1 MSTKKELSNYIL
13 SRLAL
18 LPIMLWI
25 ISSLVFILLRIAP
38 GDPVDA
44 ILGTRASEFA
54 RESLRIKLGLN
65 KPLINQ
71 YLEYLNNLIHG
82 DLGISLNT
90 QEPVKVIIS
99 KALPASLELAIFA
112 ILIASLV
119 GYLIGFLGAVKPDS
133 RVDFLGR
140 IFGISTYALP
150 PFWAA
155 MLIQIIFAVLLGW
168 LPIGGRLP
176 PGMNPTE
183 SFTGFLILDGI
194 LTKNTEIILSSIKHL
209 ILPSFTLGILLSGI
223 FSRSLRLNLEETL
236 KKDFIEAAKSRGI
249 SESRILFKHALPNT
263 LLPILTIAGLT
274 VSSLIGGALLIEI
287 TFSWPGIA
295 IGLQEAI
302 NQRDYPVVQG
312 IVVIISSLVVMISL
326 VIDIAIAYI
335 DPRVSY

>member
-1 MSTKKELSNYIL
+1 MSTKKELFKYIL

-25 ISSLVFILLRIAP
+25 ISTLVFLLLRIAP

-44 ILGTRASEFA
+44 ILGTRANEFA
-54 RESLRIKLGLN
+54 RESLRIKLGLD

-82 DLGISLNT
+82 NLGISLNT
-90 QEPVKVIIS
+90 QEPVKIIIS
-99 KALPASLELAIFA
+99 KALPASIELALFA
-112 ILIASLV
+112 ILIASLI
-119 GYLIGFLGAVKPDS
+119 GYLIGFSGAIKPES
-133 RVDFLGR
+133 NIDFFGR
-140 IFGISTYALP
+140 IFGIGTYALP

-176 PGMNPTE
+176 PGIDSPP
-183 SFTGFLILDGI
+183 SVTGFLILDSI
-194 LTKNTEIILSSIKHL
+194 LNKNIEMIFISFKHL
-209 ILPSFTLGILLSGI
+209 LLPSFTLGILLSGI
-223 FSRSLRLNLEETL
+223 FSRSLRLNLEEIL
-236 KKDFIEAAKSRGI
+236 KKDYIEAAKSRGI
-249 SESRILFKHALPNT
+249 NNFRILVKHALPNT
-263 LLPILTIAGLT
+263 LLPILTITGLT

-295 IGLQEAI
+295 LGLQEAI
-302 NQRDYPVVQG
+302 NQRDYTVVQG
-312 IVVIISSLVVMISL
+312 IVVVISSAVVLIS
-326 VIDIAIAYI
+326 VCIDIAIAYI

>member
-140 IFGISTYALP
+140 IFGIGTYALP

-249 SESRILFKHALPNT
+249 SDSRILFKHALPNT
-263 LLPILTIAGLT
+263 LLPILTITGLT

>member
-140 IFGISTYALP
+140 IFGIGTYALP

-249 SESRILFKHALPNT
+249 SDSRILFKHALPNT

>member
-1 MSTKKELSNYIL
+1 MSTKKALFKYIL
-13 SRLAL
+13 SRLTL

-44 ILGTRASEFA
+44 ILGTRANEFA
-54 RESLRIKLGLN
+54 RESLRIKLGLD

-71 YLEYLNNLIHG
+71 YIEYLNQLIHG
-82 DLGISLNT
+82 NLGISLNT

-99 KALPASLELAIFA
+99 KALPASLELAIFS

-119 GYLIGFLGAVKPDS
+119 GYLIGFLGAVKPES
-133 RVDFLGR
+133 KIDFSGR
-140 IFGISTYALP
+140 IFGIGTYALP

-155 MLIQIIFAVLLGW
+155 MLIQIIFAVFLGW

-176 PGMNPTE
+176 PGAIPPPPI
-183 SFTGFLILDGI
+183 TGFLLLDSILD
-194 LTKNTEIILSSIKHL
+194 KNVEIIFSSIQHL

-223 FSRSLRLNLEETL
+223 FSRALRLNLEEVL
-236 KKDFIEAAKSRGI
+236 KKDYIEAAKSRGI
-249 SESRILFKHALPNT
+249 NNSRVLVKHALPNT
-263 LLPILTIAGLT
+263 LLPILTITGLT
-274 VSSLIGGALLIEI
+274 VSSLVGGALLIEI

-295 IGLQEAI
+295 LGLQEAI

-312 IVVIISSLVVMISL
+312 IVVVISSLVVMIS
-326 VIDIAIAYI
+326 VCIDIAIAYI

>member
-1 MSTKKELSNYIL
+1 LSSKKGLFRYIV

-44 ILGTRASEFA
+44 ILGTRANELA
-54 RESLRIKLGLN
+54 RASLRNRLGLD

-71 YLEYLNNLIHG
+71 YLEYLNQLIHG
-82 DLGISLNT
+82 NLGISLST
-90 QEPVKVIIS
+90 EEPVKVIIA
-99 KALPASLELAIFA
+99 KALPASLELAIFS
-112 ILIASLV
+112 ILLASLL
-119 GYLIGFLGAVKPDS
+119 GYLIGFLGAVKPEG
-133 RVDFLGR
+133 RIDFWGR
-140 IFGISTYALP
+140 IFGIGTYALP

-176 PGMNPTE
+176 PGVMPPNPV
-183 SFTGFLILDGI
+183 TGFLLLDGI
-194 LTKNTEIILSSIKHL
+194 LNKNIEIIFSSIKHL
-209 ILPSFTLGILLSGI
+209 ILPSVTLGILLSGI
-223 FSRSLRLNLEETL
+223 FSRSLRLNLEEIL
-236 KKDFIEAAKSRGI
+236 KKDYIQAAKSRGI
-249 SESRILFKHALPNT
+249 NDSRILFKHALPNT
-263 LLPILTIAGLT
+263 LLPVLTITGLT

-295 IGLQEAI
+295 LGLQEAI

-312 IVVIISSLVVMISL
+312 IVVVISSIVVMISIG
-326 VIDIAIAYI
+326 IDIAIAYI

>member
-119 GYLIGFLGAVKPDS
+119 GYLIGFLGAIKPDS
-133 RVDFLGR
+133 RVDFLGS
-140 IFGISTYALP
+140 IFGIGTYALP

-249 SESRILFKHALPNT
+249 NDSRILFKHALPNT

>member
-194 LTKNTEIILSSIKHL
+194 ITKNTEIILSSIKHL

-249 SESRILFKHALPNT
+249 SDSRILFKHALPNT

>member
-1 MSTKKELSNYIL
+1 MSSKKGLFRYIV

-44 ILGTRASEFA
+44 ILGTRANELA
-54 RESLRIKLGLN
+54 RASLRNRLGLD

-71 YLEYLNNLIHG
+71 YLEYLNQLIHG
-82 DLGISLNT
+82 NLGISLST
-90 QEPVKVIIS
+90 EEPVKVIIA
-99 KALPASLELAIFA
+99 KALPASLELAIFS
-112 ILIASLV
+112 ILLASLL
-119 GYLIGFLGAVKPDS
+119 GYLIGFLGAVKPEG
-133 RVDFLGR
+133 RIDFWGR
-140 IFGISTYALP
+140 IFGIGTYALP

-176 PGMNPTE
+176 PGVMPPNPV
-183 SFTGFLILDGI
+183 TGFLLLDGI
-194 LTKNTEIILSSIKHL
+194 LNKNIEIIFSSIKHL
-209 ILPSFTLGILLSGI
+209 ILPSVTLGILLSGI
-223 FSRSLRLNLEETL
+223 FSRSLRLNLEEIL
-236 KKDFIEAAKSRGI
+236 KKDYIQAAKSRGI
-249 SESRILFKHALPNT
+249 NDSRILFKHALPNT
-263 LLPILTIAGLT
+263 LLPVLTITGLT

-295 IGLQEAI
+295 LGLQEAI

-312 IVVIISSLVVMISL
+312 IVVVISSIVVMISIG
-326 VIDIAIAYI
+326 IDIAIAYI

>member
-1 MSTKKELSNYIL
+1 MSTKKELFKYVI

-54 RESLRIKLGLN
+54 RESLRMKLGLD
-65 KPLINQ
+65 KPLFNQ
-71 YLEYLNNLIHG
+71 YLEYLNNLLHG
-82 DLGISLNT
+82 NLGNSLNT

-99 KALPASLELAIFA
+99 KALPASIELAIFS
-112 ILIASLV
+112 ILIASLL
-119 GYLIGFLGAVKPDS
+119 GYLIGFAGALKPEG
-133 RVDFLGR
+133 RIDFVGR
-140 IFGISTYALP
+140 IFGIGTYALP

-155 MLIQIIFAVLLGW
+155 MIIQIIFAVMLGW

-176 PGMNPTE
+176 PGISAPP
-183 SFTGFLILDGI
+183 SFTGFLLLDSV
-194 LTKNTEIILSSIKHL
+194 LNKNFEMIFISLKHL
-209 ILPSFTLGILLSGI
+209 ILPSLTLGVLLSGI
-223 FSRSLRLNLEETL
+223 FSRSLRLNLEDIL
-236 KKDFIEAAKSRGI
+236 KKDYIEAARSRGI
-249 SESRILFKHALPNT
+249 NEYNILFKHALPNT
-263 LLPILTIAGLT
+263 LLPILTITGLT
-274 VSSLIGGALLIEI
+274 ISSLIGGALLIEI

-295 IGLQEAI
+295 LGLQEAI

-312 IVVIISSLVVMISL
+312 IVVIISSLVVTISIG
-326 VIDIAIAYI
+326 IDIAIAYI

>member
-1 MSTKKELSNYIL
+1 
-13 SRLAL
+13 
-18 LPIMLWI
+18 MLWI

-44 ILGTRASEFA
+44 ILGTRANEFA
-54 RESLRIKLGLN
+54 RESLRIKLGLD

-71 YLEYLNNLIHG
+71 YLEYINHLLHG
-82 DLGISLNT
+82 NLGISLNT

-99 KALPASLELAIFA
+99 RALPASMELAIFA

-119 GYLIGFLGAVKPDS
+119 GYLIGFLGAVKPEGKI
-133 RVDFLGR
+133 DFFGR
-140 IFGISTYALP
+140 LFGIGTYALP

-176 PGMNPTE
+176 PGLSSPPPL
-183 SFTGFLILDGI
+183 TGFLLLDS
-194 LTKNTEIILSSIKHL
+194 LLNKNIEVFFSSFKHL
-209 ILPSFTLGILLSGI
+209 ILPSLTLGILLSGI

-236 KKDFIEAAKSRGI
+236 KKDYIEAARSRGI
-249 SESRILFKHALPNT
+249 SDMRVLLKHALPNT
-263 LLPILTIAGLT
+263 LLPILTITGLT

-295 IGLQEAI
+295 LGLQEAI
-302 NQRDYPVVQG
+302 NQRDYTVVQG
-312 IVVIISSLVVMISL
+312 IVVVISSLVVFISI
-326 VIDIAIAYI
+326 VIDIVIAFI

>member
-1 MSTKKELSNYIL
+1 
-13 SRLAL
+13 
-18 LPIMLWI
+18 MLWI

-44 ILGTRASEFA
+44 ILGNRANEFA
-54 RESLRIKLGLN
+54 RENLRIKLGLD

-82 DLGISLNT
+82 NLGISLNT

-99 KALPASLELAIFA
+99 KALPASIELALFA
-112 ILIASLV
+112 ILIASIV
-119 GYLIGFLGAVKPDS
+119 GYIIGFLGSIKPEGKIDL
-133 RVDFLGR
+133 FGR
-140 IFGISTYALP
+140 IFGIGTYALP

-155 MLIQIIFAVLLGW
+155 MLIQIIFSVLLGL

-176 PGMNPTE
+176 PGMSSPP
-183 SFTGFLILDGI
+183 SVTGFLLLDSILNNNI
-194 LTKNTEIILSSIKHL
+194 ESFFSSFKHL
-209 ILPSFTLGILLSGI
+209 ILPSVTLGILLSGI
-223 FSRSLRLNLEETL
+223 FSRSLRLNLEEIL
-236 KKDFIEAAKSRGI
+236 KKDYIESAKSRGI
-249 SESRILFKHALPNT
+249 NDSRIFFKHALPNT
-263 LLPILTIAGLT
+263 LLPILTITGLT

-295 IGLQEAI
+295 LGLQEAI

-312 IVVIISSLVVMISL
+312 IVVIVSSIVVIISVG
-326 VIDIAIAYI
+326 IDIAIAYI

>member
-1 MSTKKELSNYIL
+1 MSTKKELLKYIL
-13 SRLAL
+13 SRLTL

-44 ILGTRASEFA
+44 ILGTRANEFA
-54 RESLRIKLGLN
+54 RESLRIKLGLD

-71 YLEYLNNLIHG
+71 YIEYLNQLIHG
-82 DLGISLNT
+82 NLGISLNT

-99 KALPASLELAIFA
+99 KALPASLELAIFS

-119 GYLIGFLGAVKPDS
+119 GYLIGFLGVVKPEG
-133 RVDFLGR
+133 RIDFWGR
-140 IFGISTYALP
+140 IFGIGSYALP

-176 PGMNPTE
+176 PGAIPPPPI
-183 SFTGFLILDGI
+183 TGFLLLDSILD
-194 LTKNTEIILSSIKHL
+194 KNIENIFNSIKHL
-209 ILPSFTLGILLSGI
+209 VLPSFTLGILLSGI
-223 FSRSLRLNLEETL
+223 FSRALRLNLEEVL
-236 KKDFIEAAKSRGI
+236 KKDYIEAAKSRGI
-249 SESRILFKHALPNT
+249 NNSRVLFKHALPNT
-263 LLPILTIAGLT
+263 LLPILTITGLT
-274 VSSLIGGALLIEI
+274 VSSLVGGALLIEI

-295 IGLQEAI
+295 LGLQEAI

-312 IVVIISSLVVMISL
+312 IVVVISSLVVMIS
-326 VIDIAIAYI
+326 VCIDIAIAYI

>member
-1 MSTKKELSNYIL
+1 MSTKKALFKYIL
-13 SRLAL
+13 SRLTL

-44 ILGTRASEFA
+44 ILGTRANEFA
-54 RESLRIKLGLN
+54 RESLRIKLGLD

-71 YLEYLNNLIHG
+71 YIEYLNQLIHG
-82 DLGISLNT
+82 NLGISLNT

-99 KALPASLELAIFA
+99 KALPASLELAIFS

-119 GYLIGFLGAVKPDS
+119 GYLIGFLGAVKPES
-133 RVDFLGR
+133 KIDFSGR
-140 IFGISTYALP
+140 IFGIGTYALP

-155 MLIQIIFAVLLGW
+155 MLIQIIFAVFLGW

-176 PGMNPTE
+176 PGAIPPPPI
-183 SFTGFLILDGI
+183 TGFLLLDSILN
-194 LTKNTEIILSSIKHL
+194 KNFEIILSSIQHL
-209 ILPSFTLGILLSGI
+209 ILPSVTLGILLSGI
-223 FSRSLRLNLEETL
+223 FSRALRLNLEEVL
-236 KKDFIEAAKSRGI
+236 KKDYIEAAKSRGI
-249 SESRILFKHALPNT
+249 NNSRVLVKHALPNT
-263 LLPILTIAGLT
+263 LLPILTITGLT
-274 VSSLIGGALLIEI
+274 VSSLVGGALLIEI

-295 IGLQEAI
+295 LGLQEAI

-312 IVVIISSLVVMISL
+312 IVVVISSLVVMIS
-326 VIDIAIAYI
+326 VCIDIAIAYI

>member
-1 MSTKKELSNYIL
+1 MSTKKALFKYIL
-13 SRLAL
+13 SRLTL

-44 ILGTRASEFA
+44 ILGTRANEFA
-54 RESLRIKLGLN
+54 RESLRIKLGLD

-71 YLEYLNNLIHG
+71 YIEYLNQLIHG
-82 DLGISLNT
+82 NLGISLNT

-99 KALPASLELAIFA
+99 KALPASLELAIFS

-119 GYLIGFLGAVKPDS
+119 GYLIGFLGAVKPES
-133 RVDFLGR
+133 KIDFSGR
-140 IFGISTYALP
+140 IFGIGTYALP

-155 MLIQIIFAVLLGW
+155 MLIQIIFAVFLGW

-176 PGMNPTE
+176 PGAMPPPPI
-183 SFTGFLILDGI
+183 TGFLLLDSILD
-194 LTKNTEIILSSIKHL
+194 KNVEIILSSIQHL
-209 ILPSFTLGILLSGI
+209 ILPSVTLGILLSGI
-223 FSRSLRLNLEETL
+223 FSRALRLNLEEVL
-236 KKDFIEAAKSRGI
+236 KKDYIEAAKSRGI
-249 SESRILFKHALPNT
+249 NNSRVLVKHALPNT
-263 LLPILTIAGLT
+263 LLPILTITGLT
-274 VSSLIGGALLIEI
+274 VSSLVGGALLIEI

-295 IGLQEAI
+295 LGLQEAI

-312 IVVIISSLVVMISL
+312 IVVVISSLVVMIS
-326 VIDIAIAYI
+326 VCIDIAIAYI

>member
-1 MSTKKELSNYIL
+1 MSSKKELFKYIL
-13 SRLAL
+13 SRLTL

-44 ILGTRASEFA
+44 ILGTRANEFA
-54 RESLRIKLGLN
+54 RESLRIKLGLD

-71 YLEYLNNLIHG
+71 YLEYLNQLIHG
-82 DLGISLNT
+82 NLGISLNT

-99 KALPASLELAIFA
+99 KALPASLELAIFS

-119 GYLIGFLGAVKPDS
+119 GYLIGFLGAIKPEGKI
-133 RVDFLGR
+133 DFWGR
-140 IFGISTYALP
+140 IFGIGTYALP

-176 PGMNPTE
+176 PGAIPPPPI
-183 SFTGFLILDGI
+183 TGFLLLDSILD
-194 LTKNTEIILSSIKHL
+194 KNIEIIFSSIKHL

-223 FSRSLRLNLEETL
+223 FSRSLRLNLEEVL
-236 KKDFIEAAKSRGI
+236 KKDYIEAAKSRGI
-249 SESRILFKHALPNT
+249 NNLRILIKHAFPNT
-263 LLPILTIAGLT
+263 LLPILTITGLT
-274 VSSLIGGALLIEI
+274 ISSLIGGALLIEI

-295 IGLQEAI
+295 LGLQEAI
-302 NQRDYPVVQG
+302 NQRDYTVVQG
-312 IVVIISSLVVMISL
+312 IVVVISSLVVMIS
-326 VIDIAIAYI
+326 VGIDIAIAYI

>member
-1 MSTKKELSNYIL
+1 LSTKKELLKYIF

-25 ISSLVFILLRIAP
+25 ISSLVFVLLRIAP

-44 ILGTRASEFA
+44 ILGIRANEFA
-54 RESLRIKLGLN
+54 RESLRIKLGLD

-71 YLEYLNNLIHG
+71 YFEYLNQLMHG

-99 KALPASLELAIFA
+99 RALPASLELAIFA
-112 ILIASLV
+112 ILIASII
-119 GYLIGFLGAVKPDS
+119 GYLIGFLSAVKPEGKI
-133 RVDFLGR
+133 DFFGR
-140 IFGISTYALP
+140 LFGIGTYALP

-168 LPIGGRLP
+168 LPIGGRLS
-176 PGMNPTE
+176 PGLIPSTT
-183 SFTGFLILDGI
+183 FTGFLLLDS
-194 LTKNTEIILSSIKHL
+194 LLYKNTEVFFSSFKHL
-209 ILPSFTLGILLSGI
+209 ILPSLTLGILLSGI
-223 FSRSLRLNLEETL
+223 FSRSLRLNLEEIL
-236 KKDFIEAAKSRGI
+236 KKNYIEAAKSRGI
-249 SESRILFKHALPNT
+249 NDSRILIKHALPNT
-263 LLPILTIAGLT
+263 LLPILTITGLT

-295 IGLQEAI
+295 LGLQEAI

-312 IVVIISSLVVMISL
+312 IVVVISSLVVIISV